1 MKDLVKICLDVIS
14 DAQSKDLIYDWE
26 YEQYTIN
33 FEKKSKKYEIQ
44 FERYFFGFMSEI
56 KLSENSDIISD
67 CDLTRQEFNMLKK
80 AFIDREDDLKEL
92 KFKKAF
98 SEIQRERKINQI
110 IN

>member
-1 MKDLVKICLDVIS
+1 MKDLVKICLDIIS
-14 DAQSKDLIYDWE
+14 YAQSKDLLYDWE

-33 FEKKSKKYEIQ
+33 FEKNSNKYEIR

-56 KLSENSDIISD
+56 RLSENNDTISE
-67 CDLTRQEFNMLKK
+67 CDLTRQEFKMLKK
-80 AFIDREDDLKEL
+80 AFIDREDVLKDL

-98 SEIQRERKINQI
+98 SEIQRDRKINQI

>member
-1 MKDLVKICLDVIS
+1 MKDLVKICLDIIS
-14 DAQSKDLIYDWE
+14 DAQSKDLLYDWE

-33 FEKKSKKYEIQ
+33 FEKNSNKYEIR

-56 KLSENSDIISD
+56 RLSENNDTISG
-67 CDLTRQEFNMLKK
+67 CDLTRQEFKMLKK
-80 AFIDREDDLKEL
+80 AFIDREDVLKDL

-98 SEIQRERKINQI
+98 SEIQRDRKINQI